1 MLSKRKLVSA
11 RGVSKAYDIYGSP
24 LDRIISMLWFRPHRT
39 RSFHALSKLD
49 LDIYSGQSIGIIGKN
64 GAGKSTLLQ
73 LICGVLTPTTGKLQV
88 NGRVAP
94 LLELGA
100 GFSPRFTGRE
110 NIFLNAALLGFS
122 KEETV
127 ASLQDIITF
136 ADIGS
141 FIDQPV
147 RTYSSGM
154 YVRLAFAIA
163 TTIRPDILV
172 IDEAIAVGDGQ
183 FARKS
188 FDRIFQLKEQGVT
201 LIFCSHSLF
210 QVEALCEE
218 ALWLHQGKL
227 QAQGSASSVISEYET
242 WMNQQSQIVT
252 HSQISPRENSLQGY
266 AKFTNVK
273 VCCDGIA
280 GFHLRAING
289 FSKLEIYLSYQSDP
303 ELPPPTVGVTID
315 TADGRMITSNG
326 SWVDGIE
333 LERDSDG
340 KGSVNLIYPKLPLLK
355 GKYSLS
361 VFLMCERGIHVY
373 DAAEH
378 IVTIIVEQEHI
389 LPGLVTIPHQWLSPD
404 NFENS

>member
-1 MLSKRKLVSA
+1 M
-11 RGVSKAYDIYGSP
+11 SKAYDIYRTP
-24 LDRIISMLWFRPHRT
+24 LNRIISMLCFRPRGT
-39 RSFHALSKLD
+39 RSFHALSQLD
-49 LDIYSGQSIGIIGKN
+49 LDIYAGQSIGIIGKN

-73 LICGVLTPTTGKLQV
+73 LICGILTPTTGMIKV

-110 NIFLNAALLGFS
+110 NIFLNAALLGLS
-122 KEETV
+122 KEETM
-127 ASLQDIITF
+127 ASLQDIIAF

-163 TTIRPDILV
+163 TSIRPDILV

-188 FDRIFQLKEQGVT
+188 FDRIFELKEQGVT

-210 QVEALCEE
+210 QIEALCEE

-227 QAQGSASSVISEYET
+227 QVQGSASSVVTEYET
-242 WMNQQSQIVT
+242 WMNQQSQT
-252 HSQISPRENSLQGY
+252 DTYSQIYGGDSSIKGQ
-266 AKFTNVK
+266 AKLSNIK
-273 VCCDGIA
+273 VCCDGVT
-280 GFHLRAING
+280 GSHLRARNG
-289 FSKLEIYLSYQSDP
+289 FSNLEIFLSYQSDP

-315 TADGRMITSNG
+315 AADGRKITSNG
-326 SWVDGIE
+326 SWVDGIV
-333 LERDSDG
+333 LERDSEG
-340 KGSVNLIYPKLPLLK
+340 KGSVTLTYSKLPLLK

-378 IVTIIVEQEHI
+378 IGIIIVDQEHI
-389 LPGLVTIPHQWLSPD
+389 LPGLVTIPHQWLSS
-404 NFENS
+404 NNSENS

>member
-1 MLSKRKLVSA
+1 M
-11 RGVSKAYDIYGSP
+11 
-24 LDRIISMLWFRPHRT
+24 
-39 RSFHALSKLD
+39 
-49 LDIYSGQSIGIIGKN
+49 
-64 GAGKSTLLQ
+64 
-73 LICGVLTPTTGKLQV
+73 

-110 NIFLNAALLGFS
+110 NIFLNAALLGLS
-122 KEETV
+122 KEETM

-163 TTIRPDILV
+163 TTVRPDILV

-218 ALWLHQGKL
+218 ALWLHQGTL
-227 QAQGSASSVISEYET
+227 QAQGSTSSVISEYET

-252 HSQISPRENSLQGY
+252 HSQMSLGENSLRGH
-266 AKFTNVK
+266 AKFVNVK
-273 VCCDGIA
+273 VCCDGIT

-340 KGSVNLIYPKLPLLK
+340 KGCVTLIYPKLPLLK

-378 IVTIIVEQEHI
+378 IATVIVEQEHI

-404 NFENS
+404 NSENS